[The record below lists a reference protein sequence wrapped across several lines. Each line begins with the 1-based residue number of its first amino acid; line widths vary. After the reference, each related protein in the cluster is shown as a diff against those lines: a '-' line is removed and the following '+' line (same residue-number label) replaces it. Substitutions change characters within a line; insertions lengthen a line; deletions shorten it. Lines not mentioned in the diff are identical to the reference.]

1 MRNLDWLLSFLSSCR
16 ECCCV
21 REMGQ
26 GKICTVSP
34 IKFTWQ
40 LKISSSGDY
49 LTVIFSVNSEYT
61 HFRQLMVLNTT
72 SLARPHS
79 PKRCFGTLAGVPA
92 LLPGLRWWWLSQFTH
107 ARCLAEDTW
116 DELTGRVNFSQWF
129 LWCLDPLEC
138 RRFLFHQCTMTCILG
153 RKTCKYN

>member
-107 ARCLAEDTW
+107 AQCLAEDA
-116 DELTGRVNFSQWF
+116 GRVDRP
-129 LWCLDPLEC
+129 CE
-138 RRFLFHQCTMTCILG
+138 LFTVVSVMSGPSGMQKIPISPVYHDLHFGQKNM
-153 RKTCKYN
+153 